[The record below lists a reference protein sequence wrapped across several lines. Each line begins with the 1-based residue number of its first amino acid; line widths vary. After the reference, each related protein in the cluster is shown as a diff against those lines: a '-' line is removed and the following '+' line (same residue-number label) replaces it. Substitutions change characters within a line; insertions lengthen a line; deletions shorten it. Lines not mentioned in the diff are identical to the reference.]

1 MAVGPATQGTD
12 GLRHGPR
19 RLHLRGPVLRR
30 KQLPVIFYNRTDR
43 KANTLTV
50 YMKTFT
56 LTSKFT
62 FSSAYRGY
70 TPASPSGAMAPGA
83 RTPRLC
89 GVRPGTWVEGLAD
102 WGRSR
107 RCRWGGRGLGLPREL
122 LTGIPEE
129 RATSPAY
136 TPPVTGSSLTAALG
150 PSEWRPRPC
159 IEPKSH
165 LPALVTR
172 GSAPGGRDRVQPL
185 LLLQRP
191 DLD

>member
-12 GLRHGPR
+12 GRRHGPW

-30 KQLPVIFYNRTDR
+30 KQLTVIFYNRIDR
-43 KANTLTV
+43 KANTLTL

-83 RTPRLC
+83 RTPRLF
-89 GVRPGTWVEGLAD
+89 GERPGTWV
-102 WGRSR
+102 S
-107 RCRWGGRGLGLPREL
+107 CRWGGRGLGLPREL

-129 RATSPAY
+129 RVTSPAY
-136 TPPVTGSSLTAALG
+136 TPPVTGSSLTAILNG
-150 PSEWRPRPC
+150 
-159 IEPKSH
+159 
-165 LPALVTR
+165 
-172 GSAPGGRDRVQPL
+172 
-185 LLLQRP
+185 
-191 DLD
+191 DLILA